1 MCIMMFLILLIPLAI
16 LGAVL
21 AWMSWRVRHRQVAL
35 VMAAISL
42 VSSILSVAIIM
53 TGLFFYDALQ
63 L

>member
-1 MCIMMFLILLIPLAI
+1 MMFLILLIPLAI

>member
-1 MCIMMFLILLIPLAI
+1 MLFLILLIPLAI

-21 AWMSWRVRHRQVAL
+21 AWMSWRVSHRQVAL

-42 VSSILSVAIIM
+42 VSSVLSVAIIV

>member
-1 MCIMMFLILLIPLAI
+1 MMFLILLVPLAI